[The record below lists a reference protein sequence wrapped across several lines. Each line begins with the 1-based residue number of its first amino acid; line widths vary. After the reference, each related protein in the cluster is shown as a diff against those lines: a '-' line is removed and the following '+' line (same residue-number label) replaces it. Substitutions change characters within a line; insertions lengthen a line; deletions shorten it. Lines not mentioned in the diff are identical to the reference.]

1 MGNVLLVRHGQ
12 AMVDS
17 DDYDRQSPLGSR
29 QSELLGAALATRGT
43 VPDRVIHGGMR
54 RQAECA
60 ADIVRSLRAAGST
73 VPDPTADP
81 AWAEFDYRGVLAAH
95 YPGDRAALRAE
106 VARHPD
112 PVEAFRVV
120 FEGAVTR
127 WSSGRYDPDYTE
139 TYTGF
144 EARVGQALR
153 SLAGLVGS
161 EGTILVVSSAGTIA
175 SAVTGLLGGDGRT
188 WYRVNRVLINTG
200 VSTVIADGR
209 IDGLLLRSL
218 NDHSHLQ
225 VGDPSML
232 TFR

>member
-12 AMVDS
+12 AMVDT

-29 QSELLGAALATRGT
+29 QSELLGAALALRES
-43 VPDRVIHGGMR
+43 VPERVVHGGMR

-60 ADIVRSLRAAGST
+60 ADIVRSLRAAGRH
-73 VPDPTADP
+73 VPDPEVDRS
-81 AWAEFDYRGVLAAH
+81 WAEFDYRGVLAVH
-95 YPGDRAALRAE
+95 HPGGRAALRAQL
-106 VARHPD
+106 AGHPD

-127 WSSGRYDPDYTE
+127 WSSGRHDPDYTE
-139 TYTGF
+139 TYAAFQSRIGH
-144 EARVGQALR
+144 ALR
-153 SLAGLVGS
+153 SLAEAAGS
-161 EGTILVVSSAGTIA
+161 EGTILVVTSAGTIA

-200 VSTVIADGR
+200 VSTVITDGHS
-209 IDGLLLRSL
+209 DGLLLRSF
-218 NDHSHLQ
+218 NDHGHLQ
-225 VGDPSML
+225 VGDPAML